1 MNSKIVQVV
10 VGLPVEGPF
19 DYFTEG
25 ALADKI
31 AIGQRAWVPFGPRK
45 LVGFIVGVAAKS
57 KFKRL
62 KPIFSLIDNEP
73 VLDSRLLALTQEISR
88 HYGCSWGEAIEM
100 SLPDALRK
108 GKAVDIPP
116 LDSSSILSQGNPETI
131 LVHDKSNKKYW
142 PFLLENMRDTLS
154 LGKGILFI
162 VPENS
167 LTDELKNKIKSE
179 TAEEI
184 VVLDKRLKSGDE
196 LKEWQKVKGGQA
208 KIIIGTRSAIFAPA
222 RNLGLI
228 VVLDEDHAAY
238 KQEQSPFYH
247 LRDVALMRSVIEN
260 CRMIFVSAVPSAEVW
275 QQVSSKKIK
284 LVALEADSTSRVQI
298 IDVSD
303 FHFRKSS
310 VFSFP
315 LRNGI
320 EKTLEARGKIVL
332 FMNRKGFS
340 TLTRCR
346 QCGYTVKCRRC
357 DTNLVYLFDRKIMVC
372 RYCHFTANPPSVCP
386 QCQSSYIRYSGL
398 GIEKLESEISRI
410 FPKARVCH
418 YDRDTHSFPSDFDIL
433 IATQAVL
440 RIQDKLFV
448 DLVGAVQIDSE
459 LNRPDFRAAQKTFA
473 LLVHLKNLAKEKLI
487 IQTRNPDNYCLKAI
501 LKSDFNKFYKKE
513 LSLRKELGLP
523 PFKHFIAIV
532 IRTAKEALA
541 GEQAQE
547 LYKVLKENSK
557 AVEILEP
564 QPDKT
569 VKLRGKYRWVILMKS
584 KSVIKMM
591 GLAHKALKTF
601 RKKAG
606 VVVSVDVDP

>member
-19 DYFTEG
+19 DYLVEG

-31 AIGQRAWVPFGPRK
+31 KAGQRAWVPFGPRK

-57 KFKRL
+57 KFKKL
-62 KPIFSLIDNEP
+62 KPVFSLIDNEP
-73 VLDSRLLALTQEISR
+73 ILNSRLLTLTQEISR
-88 HYGCSWGEAIEM
+88 YYGCSWGEAIEM

-108 GKAVDIPP
+108 GKVAEISPF
-116 LDSSSILSQGNPETI
+116 DSSDILSQGNPETI
-131 LVHDKSNKKYW
+131 LVHDKSDKKYW
-142 PFLLENMRDTLS
+142 PFLSENIRNTLS
-154 LGKGILFI
+154 LEKGILLI

-167 LTDELKNKIKSE
+167 LADEVKNKIKRE
-179 TAEEI
+179 IAEEV
-184 VVLDKRLKSGDE
+184 VVLDKRLKSSNE

-208 KIIIGTRSAIFAPA
+208 KIIIGTRSAIFAPV

-228 VVLDEDHAAY
+228 VVFDEDHSAY

-247 LRDVALMRSVIEN
+247 LRDVALMRSSIEN
-260 CRMIFVSAVPSAEVW
+260 CRMIFVSAVPSAEIW
-275 QQVSSKKIK
+275 QQALAKKIK
-284 LVALEADSTSRVQI
+284 LVTLEAEGTNRVQI

-320 EKTLEARGKIVL
+320 EKTLEAKGKVVL

-410 FPKARVCH
+410 FPRARVCH
-418 YDRDTHSFPSDFDIL
+418 YDRDTHLFPSDFDIL

-440 RIQDKLFV
+440 RIQDKLSV
-448 DLVGAVQIDSE
+448 DLVGAVHIDSE

-487 IQTRNPDNYCLKAI
+487 IQTRNPDNYCLKTI
-501 LKSDFNKFYKKE
+501 VKSDFDKFYKKE
-513 LSLRKELGLP
+513 LLLRKELGLP
-523 PFKHFIAIV
+523 PFKHFITIV
-532 IRTAKEALA
+532 VRTTKEALA
-541 GEQAQE
+541 QEQAE
-547 LYKVLKENSK
+547 AFYKVLKEK
-557 AVEILEP
+557 DQAVEILEP

-591 GLAHKALKTF
+591 GLVHKALKVF